1 MNINWNKYV
10 FTNRKIMETTCEMII
25 QLEISSIVW
34 FLKKSRNR
42 INYFDLLLIATTVYK
57 KI

>member
-1 MNINWNKYV
+1 MNLNWSKYV

-25 QLEISSIVW
+25 QLQISSIVW

-42 INYFDLLLIATTVYK
+42 INYFDLLLIATTIYK
-57 KI
+57 KL